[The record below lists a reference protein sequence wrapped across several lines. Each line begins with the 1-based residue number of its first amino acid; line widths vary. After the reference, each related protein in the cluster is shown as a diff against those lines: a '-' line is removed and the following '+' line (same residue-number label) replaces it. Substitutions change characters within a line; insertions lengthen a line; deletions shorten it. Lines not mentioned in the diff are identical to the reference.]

1 MRLIRILTLI
11 FIGLMTAQTVCAAP
25 IELNLIEAVDLAFEN
40 NQDFLYQDV
49 YGLRTAELSRQSS
62 LAAYK
67 SQSSL
72 SLGANQ
78 TGSRTLSSS
87 ESGDRSLQ
95 GDLSWNLQ
103 VPFKWG
109 SFVTFTAGMD
119 LSRRDS
125 LSGDGEYSS
134 SPYLGLSWSQPLS
147 HSGIKA
153 GQGSLRRIET
163 GYENARLN
171 FQRARENLI
180 YQTISSYFRLFEA
193 RQALDLAEKQFDLT
207 NNLLNLSQVRLEAGE
222 IAELDLI
229 QIKVQRV
236 EEEAN
241 LMALKRSLRSNRLDF
256 LEMLGLE
263 TETQIELTTSPEE
276 AIKFLAVENPS
287 FEDALAKAM
296 THRIDLKQSDINLEL
311 AELSM
316 QETVSAN
323 KTRLSLNSK
332 YQRSGSNEKFS
343 GLTDDASQSWQVGAS
358 VDFSLL
364 DGGRD
369 KTGIENARI
378 SLDQA
383 RYSRQELE
391 RSIRKEIENIVE
403 AIKTDEARLN
413 ILKVNLSIVEE
424 SFKISQIKYEEGMIT
439 SDDVLRSQLALF
451 RMKDTIDRTN
461 ISLIINMVGLF
472 KAEGVLVEEY
482 EAWKEAMKE
491 DEYAQ
496 KDE

>member
-1 MRLIRILTLI
+1 MILIRIFTLI
-11 FIGLMTAQTVCAAP
+11 FVGLMRVQTVLATP
-25 IELNLIEAVDLAFEN
+25 VELGLVEAIDLAFEN
-40 NQDFLYQDV
+40 NRDFLYQDV
-49 YGLRTAELSRQSS
+49 YGLRTAELSRRSS
-62 LAAYK
+62 LSAYK

-72 SLGANQ
+72 RLSTNQ
-78 TGSRTLSSS
+78 TGSRTPSSS
-87 ESGDRSLQ
+87 ESKDRSLQ

-109 SFVTFTAGMD
+109 SFITFTAGID
-119 LSRRDS
+119 LNRRDS
-125 LSGDGEYSS
+125 LSGEGKYSS

-147 HSGIKA
+147 RSGIKA
-153 GQGSLRRIET
+153 GHGNLRRIET
-163 GYENARLN
+163 NYENAQLN

-180 YQTISSYFRLFEA
+180 YQTISAYFRLFEA
-193 RQALDLAEKQFDLT
+193 TQALDLAEKQFELT
-207 NNLLNLSQVRLEAGE
+207 NNLLNLSQARLEAGE

-229 QIKVQRV
+229 QIKVQRA

-241 LMALKRSLRSNRLDF
+241 LMALKRSVRASRLDF
-256 LEMLGLE
+256 LEMLGLD
-263 TETQIELTTSPEE
+263 TETQIKLTTSPEE
-276 AIKFLAVENPS
+276 AIKFLAVESPS
-287 FEDALAKAM
+287 FEDALTKAM
-296 THRIDLKQSDINLEL
+296 SNRIDLKQSDISLEL

-323 KTRLSLNSK
+323 KPKLSLNSR
-332 YQRSGSNEKFS
+332 YQGSGSDEEFS
-343 GLTDDASQSWQVGAS
+343 SLADDASQSWQVGAS

-369 KTGIENARI
+369 KTSIKNTRLN
-378 SLDQA
+378 LDQA
-383 RYSRQELE
+383 RYSRQELD

-403 AIKTDEARLN
+403 TIKTDEARLN
-413 ILKVNLSIVEE
+413 ILKVNLSIAEE

-461 ISLIINMVGLF
+461 ISLITNMVGLF
-472 KAEGVLVEEY
+472 KAEGVLVTEY
-482 EAWKEAMKE
+482 ESWKEKMKE

-496 KDE
+496 KGE